1 MRYTAGDLLAA
12 QAEMD
17 YWAKAVRRMERTR
30 RLEEQCDIAEEWFRE
45 ARRTT
50 VAIRWMY
57 EANLRQ
63 AKDKHKMIA
72 AARAK
77 DARRGIQA

>member
-1 MRYTAGDLLAA
+1 MRYTAEHLLAA

-17 YWAKAVRRMERTR
+17 YWAKMIRRIERTR
-30 RLEEQCDIAEEWFRE
+30 RLEEGCDIAEGWFRE
-45 ARRTT
+45 AKRTT

-57 EANLRQ
+57 EDNLRD
-63 AKDKHKMIA
+63 AKVKHATIA

-77 DARRGIQA
+77 DARKGIQA